1 MAYFTLT
8 GESPLLRLA
17 AISRAAVCGVIIS
30 IRRIL
35 LIIRVMQ
42 LKLIVLLDGANHPRL
57 WKPYPVQPFAWICT
71 AQAARQRLLSHH
83 AQSWVCRRVWP
94 KSHTL
99 VSVLILSRYRLEICT
114 IEAATTGVLVWICS
128 TWPLSISLHC
138 RRDQRLSVGQERAI
152 LDEGSDASGGGFH
165 SSPE

>member
-1 MAYFTLT
+1 MWCHHIHQVYTPHHTYDAAEADSIAGRRKSSTLVET
-8 GESPLLRLA
+8 IPSA
-17 AISRAAVCGVIIS
+17 AFC
-30 IRRIL
+30 
-35 LIIRVMQ
+35 
-42 LKLIVLLDGANHPRL
+42 LDLHSAGC
-57 WKPYPVQPFAWICT
+57 QT
-71 AQAARQRLLSHH
+71 TLLSHH
-83 AQSWVCRRVWP
+83 AQSWVCRRVWH

-138 RRDQRLSVGQERAI
+138 RRDQRLSVAQERAI